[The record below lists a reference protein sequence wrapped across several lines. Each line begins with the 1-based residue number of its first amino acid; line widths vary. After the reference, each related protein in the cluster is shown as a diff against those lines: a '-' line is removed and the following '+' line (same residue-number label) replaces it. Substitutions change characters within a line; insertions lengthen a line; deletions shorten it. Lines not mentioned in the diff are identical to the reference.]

1 MSEYLVI
8 RPGPDPE
15 TSANWIVVDDDGTRR
30 GPVATGPFSQA
41 ALEASE
47 REVIVLVPATE
58 VLTTAVELPVRSGA
72 RLLAALPYA
81 LEEHLADDVETLHFA
96 AGQRREDDRIPA
108 AVVSLDNMQQWQ
120 ALLDAAGLMPARIV
134 PENHGLARIPGTMS
148 MLVEDGQILF
158 NDGADIE
165 VALQGVSPADV
176 LDIVAEPAG
185 SAEDDGATPR
195 HLLVFCEPGLD
206 EKYRDDWAML
216 RERLASVDVGVL
228 EDGALPRLAVTVAAG
243 HGINLLQGR
252 FSRQGDLGEVLRPWR
267 HAALL
272 LLVLGLVLIVGKAV
286 DNYRLAR
293 DEAALQ
299 ARFTEEYRELRPD
312 DTREIVDPLSVVNS
326 LRRGLGGPVAR
337 QVFLPS
343 LEQLG
348 LALAQNRGAEIEA
361 ISYRAGV
368 IDVRL
373 TAPDVPT
380 LDNIQRQVSAS
391 GRFTASIQSTDQV
404 GDKVSSRIQI
414 RETGA

>member
-15 TSANWIVVDDDGTRR
+15 TSAHWIVVDDDGTRR
-30 GPVATGPFSQA
+30 GPVASGPLSQA
-41 ALEASE
+41 ALEAAE
-47 REVIVLVPATE
+47 REVIVLVPATA
-58 VLTTAVELPVRSGA
+58 VLTTSVELPVRSGA

-81 LEEHLADDVETLHFA
+81 LEEQLADDVETLHFA
-96 AGQRREDDRIPA
+96 AGQRREDGRVPA
-108 AVVSLDNMQQWQ
+108 AVVSLENMQLWQ
-120 ALLDAAGLMPARIV
+120 ALLDAAGLTPARIV

-148 MLVEDGQILF
+148 MLVEADQVLF
-158 NDGADIE
+158 NDGAEVE

-176 LDIVAEPAG
+176 LDIVVTPGDSAG
-185 SAEDDGATPR
+185 DGDTPS

-206 EKYRDDWAML
+206 EQFRDEWAML
-216 RERLASVDVGVL
+216 RERLASVDLSVL

-272 LLVLGLVLIVGKAV
+272 LLALGLVLIVGKAV

-312 DTREIVDPLSVVNS
+312 DTREVVDPLSVVNS

>member
-15 TSANWIVVDDDGTRR
+15 TSANWIVVDDGGTRR
-30 GPVATGPFSQA
+30 GPVATGPLSQA
-41 ALEASE
+41 ALEATD
-47 REVIVLVPATE
+47 RDVIVLVPATE
-58 VLTTAVELPVRSGA
+58 VLTTSVELPIKSGA

-81 LEEHLADDVETLHFA
+81 LEEQLADDVETLHFA
-96 AGQRREDDRIPA
+96 AGTRREDDHIPA
-108 AVVSLDNMQQWQ
+108 AVVSLENMQHWQ
-120 ALLDAAGLMPARIV
+120 ALLAAAGLTPARLV

-148 MLVEDGQILF
+148 MLVESDQILF
-158 NDGADIE
+158 NDGDGIE

-176 LDIVAEPAG
+176 LDIVAAPG
-185 SAEDDGATPR
+185 DHDGASAR
-195 HLLVFCEPGLD
+195 HLLAFCEPGLD
-206 EKYRDDWAML
+206 EKYRDEWAVL
-216 RERLASVDVGVL
+216 RERLAGVDLSVL

-252 FSRQGDLGEVLRPWR
+252 FSRQGDQGQVLRPWR

-272 LLVLGLVLIVGKAV
+272 LLALGLVLVAGKAV
-286 DNYRLAR
+286 DTYRLAR

-299 ARFTEEYRELRPD
+299 TRFTEEYRDIRPD
-312 DTREIVDPLSVVNS
+312 DTREIVDPLGVVNS

-348 LALAQNRGAEIEA
+348 RALAQNRGAEVEA

-373 TAPDVPT
+373 TAPDVRT

-391 GRFTASIQSTDQV
+391 GRFIASIQSTDQV
-404 GDKVSSRIQI
+404 GDKVSSRVQI
-414 RETGA
+414 RESGA

>member
-15 TSANWIVVDDDGTRR
+15 TSANWIVVDGDGTRR
-30 GPVATGPFSQA
+30 GPVATGPLSQA
-41 ALEASE
+41 ALEATE

-58 VLTTAVELPVRSGA
+58 VLTTTVELPVKSGA

-81 LEEHLADDVETLHFA
+81 LEEQLADDVETLHFA
-96 AGQRREDDRIPA
+96 AGQRREDGRIPA
-108 AVVSLDNMQQWQ
+108 AVVSLGNMEHWQ
-120 ALLDAAGLMPARIV
+120 ALLDTAGLTPARIV

-148 MLVEDGQILF
+148 MLVESDQVLF
-158 NDGADIE
+158 NDGDGIE
-165 VALQGVSPADV
+165 VALQGVSPAEV
-176 LDIVAEPAG
+176 LDIVGAIGAG
-185 SAEDDGATPR
+185 DGDAPR
-195 HLLVFCEPGLD
+195 HLLVFCAPGLD
-206 EKYRDDWAML
+206 EQYREDWAVL
-216 RERLASVDVGVL
+216 RDRLASVDLNVL

-252 FSRQGDLGEVLRPWR
+252 FSRQGDLGQVLRPWR

-272 LLVLGLVLIVGKAV
+272 LLTLGLVLVAGKAV
-286 DNYRLAR
+286 DTYRLAR

-299 ARFTEEYRELRPD
+299 ARFTEEYREIRPD

-348 LALAQNRGAEIEA
+348 RALAQSQGAEVEA